1 MPPSVDPKVLAV
13 ADRVL
18 ARNCSAVAAIEEGF
32 VALVDSKS
40 EGASRCN
47 VRRHVQKG
55 RDAAQSEAEAGTAKH
70 YTKASEKAEA
80 AAQLAATAAAV
91 AAAKAVKAAAAPKK
105 VTAKELTGTKMTRG

>member
-55 RDAAQSEAEAGTAKH
+55 RDAAQSKAEAGTAKH
-70 YTKASEKAEA
+70 YTTAAKKAAA
-80 AAQLAATAAAV
+80 AAQLLATAAAV
-91 AAAKAVKAAAAPKK
+91 G
-105 VTAKELTGTKMTRG
+105 EGREGGGD